1 MRFINWVRA
10 STAKTT
16 AIDGS
21 EQIHIDDGGTSKK
34 ATLANAVRYALEN
47 AYTSTAMLLSG
58 KWTLKEPMYDDVNFP
73 INQRTGGNIAAFTAI
88 DAGGVLLYPQWEV
101 NDYHVCDSNE
111 LPHGWKE
118 GTEISWHI
126 HLITNGT
133 NADNRFVKWE
143 LIWAIADASEQLVE
157 QTTITTA
164 DYTIPANTPTKT
176 HLIVPIGAVTL
187 TNYRIGAHMYPRLKR
202 VASTGTAPS
211 ANPWVTMLQAHI
223 QLDTLGSTQ
232 ITSK

>member
-1 MRFINWVRA
+1 
-10 STAKTT
+10 
-16 AIDGS
+16 
-21 EQIHIDDGGTSKK
+21 
-34 ATLANAVRYALEN
+34 
-47 AYTSTAMLLSG
+47 
-58 KWTLKEPMYDDVNFP
+58 MYEDVNFP